1 MKILLLSLVLGLACA
16 QEPQTEQDPTQGSR
30 ISGKWK
36 TLYVAASNREKTSE
50 NGPFHAYMHWIHFE
64 NGNNKIFF
72 KFFVKVKG
80 KCTEISAKR
89 RKVAPNVYEDAGK
102 NELHFVHVSKNA
114 LILYNINVDKD
125 KKTISTELNSRG
137 DKAEEQ
143 DFKKF
148 KEVMRQKGIP
158 EENVMN
164 VPETDDCPMQ

>member
-16 QEPQTEQDPTQGSR
+16 QEPQTEQDPTQ

-72 KFFVKVKG
+72 KFFVNLDGSVETFSHGSHKLLG
-80 KCTEISAKR
+80 SWIT
-89 RKVAPNVYEDAGK
+89 DAGK

-164 VPETDDCPMQ
+164 VPETDDCPM